1 MALPGSGTL
10 SIQDIADEFGG
21 IAPHSLSEYYR
32 NGAYVGSSNTG
43 VPTSGTISLSDSY
56 GASAATVVTV
66 TEGSYIRDYPGGDH
80 FGWSQS
86 NKVPNY
92 AATPTAFE
100 THSAF
105 GARSPTTLNGATIQC
120 IVAGEESKFT
130 TERFCVV
137 VSGGRGQTFFTSV
150 LPQGGT
156 ILTTAS
162 ANFARFSGSTMWV
175 WYTSIPSG
183 WNGTGTRTVTFV

>member
-1 MALPGSGTL
+1 MALQSSGTIT
-10 SIQDIADEFGG
+10 IQDIADEFGG

-32 NGAYVGSSNTG
+32 NGVYVGSNNTG
-43 VPTSGTISLSDSY
+43 VPTSGTISLSDFY

-66 TEGSYIRDYPGGDH
+66 TEGTLALDPPSGDH

-92 AATPTAFE
+92 AATPNDFFS
-100 THSAF
+100 HSAF
-105 GARSPTTLNGATIQC
+105 GSRSPTTLYGATIQC
-120 IVAGEESKFT
+120 IVASEESKVT

-137 VSGGRGQTFFTSV
+137 LSGTRAKTFFTSV

-156 ILTTAS
+156 TLTTAS
-162 ANFARFSGSTMWV
+162 ANFAQFSGSTVWV

-183 WNGTGTRTVTFV
+183 WNGSGTRTATFV